1 MEDILRSIEPIK
13 VSPKKLRGC
22 ILQSELHF
30 FVLIHCIIYAQ
41 IYRHENVALEKRR
54 SGLGEAVALAKAS

>member
-30 FVLIHCIIYAQ
+30 FVLIHCIIYAP
-41 IYRHENVALEKRR
+41 INRYRSLSQTARLHEIPNMA
-54 SGLGEAVALAKAS
+54 